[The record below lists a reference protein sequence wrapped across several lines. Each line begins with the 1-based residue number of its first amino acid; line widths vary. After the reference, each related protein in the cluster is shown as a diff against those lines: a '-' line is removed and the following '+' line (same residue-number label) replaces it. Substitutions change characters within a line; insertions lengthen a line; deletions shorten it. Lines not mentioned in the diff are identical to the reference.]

1 MLTILRIPLYIS
13 TLVLYT
19 TYFRKG
25 ATLRVGGAPP
35 YQPHPH
41 DASGA
46 DYVRAVFSISAAPHE
61 ILVKSQAI
69 NPTAKFH
76 V

>member
-1 MLTILRIPLYIS
+1 MSTILRIPLYIS

-25 ATLRVGGAPP
+25 AALGVSGVPP
-35 YQPHPH
+35 TNPHPR

-46 DYVRAVFSISAAPHE
+46 DYVRAVFSIAAMPHE
-61 ILVKSQAI
+61 ILVKS
-69 NPTAKFH
+69 
-76 V
+76 